1 MVQIMDLPD
10 FGASAEQGQRDGR
23 LRREYNRTEKN
34 REEIESLAPQIMA
47 GDRDAYTRGAVIDKP
62 RADEYQSEH
71 VKRLKQLAAAGQYM
85 KDALASKDPLRIQAA
100 WTSGVRPLLGSIVK
114 DKPIPEAWT
123 DDMMPAMEQAM
134 AMVSG
139 VDTSADASS
148 GQREFEAKARAAGLK
163 PGTPEYENAARI
175 ALGVNPR
182 AVTGAVKF
190 ATETDRNGNPRPRRN
205 YADGRSEVLDDNNE
219 WVPLGTGGEGGPPQS
234 ADPPMA
240 PGRLGAVSDS
250 DPVAA
255 RLQAFSD
262 QLKAMNL
269 PPEQQ
274 QALMTAFEQQQD
286 VVPTPDT
293 GAPTAPMA
301 APSNAAVLGVGRTKE
316 AEAAAVKAAE
326 RAADVSRPAPATGY
340 AEAGPGRQAF
350 IPGGPADP
358 SVIAASNTAKADAS
372 NKPLPAKA
380 LQLQLE
386 ATDALNTAE
395 TVDQTLGKIIQQIDE
410 GTLDLSLAGN
420 VTGGMRNY
428 FGYSNDNS
436 VNLAG
441 FKAGLEKMRNDILIL
456 NKGVQ
461 TEGDATRAMNA
472 ILASPNDEKVVRSQM
487 VRLRELNK
495 RAEELQKKKIQ
506 IINQNYGRSGDEDG
520 EPATDD
526 VTDLLNKYG
535 PQ

>member
-1 MVQIMDLPD
+1 MATQINLSDA
-10 FGASAEQGQRDGR
+10 FGAYERGAEVGR
-23 LRREYNRTEKN
+23 ADKENRRQ
-34 REEIESLAPQIMA
+34 EELKTLAPQIMA
-47 GDRDAYTRGAVIDKP
+47 GDEAAYTRGAQIDQK
-62 RADEYQSEH
+62 AAQGYQDEH
-71 VKRLKQLAAAGQYM
+71 TKKLKQLRAAAQYM
-85 KDALASKDPLRIQAA
+85 KDKLDTGDEVAIQAA
-100 WTSGVRPLLGSIVK
+100 WSSGVRPFLAKLVPGKEVPEQW
-114 DKPIPEAWT
+114 DKAQV
-123 DDMMPAMEQAM
+123 PAIEQAL
-134 AMVSG
+134 AMTAFIDEDG
-139 VDTSADASS
+139 ENSAMK
-148 GQREFEAKARAAGLK
+148 EFKAKAAAAGLR
-163 PGTPEYENAARI
+163 PGTPEYENAAKVD
-175 ALGVNPR
+175 LGVNPR

-190 ATETDRNGNPRPRRN
+190 DTMTDVNGRPRPQRN
-205 YADGRSEVLDDNNE
+205 RPDGKVEVFYAENNQ
-219 WVPLGTGGEGGPPQS
+219 WVPLGEEGGAATAIQPNSSVAGEGDSKTAVTLDGV
-234 ADPPMA
+234 A
-240 PGRLGAVSDS
+240 PER
-250 DPVAA
+250 
-255 RLQAFSD
+255 QAKIA
-262 QLKAMNL
+262 QTL
-269 PPEQQ
+269 
-274 QALMTAFEQQQD
+274 ALMKQSGFSEQDMADFVQAQMSQPQT
-286 VVPTPDT
+286 V
-293 GAPTAPMA
+293 GAPPPAGNNLQT
-301 APSNAAVLGVGRTKE
+301 SNPIVGTLGVGRTKE

-535 PQ
+535 QP

>member
-1 MVQIMDLPD
+1 MATQINLSDA
-10 FGASAEQGQRDGR
+10 FGAYERGAEVGR
-23 LRREYNRTEKN
+23 ADKENRRQ
-34 REEIESLAPQIMA
+34 EELKTIAPQIMA
-47 GDRDAYTRGAVIDKP
+47 GDEAAYTRGAQIDQK
-62 RADEYQSEH
+62 AAQGYQDEH
-71 VKRLKQLAAAGQYM
+71 TKKLKQLRAAAQYM
-85 KDALASKDPLRIQAA
+85 KDKLDTGDEVAIQAA
-100 WTSGVRPLLGSIVK
+100 WSSGVRPFLAKLVPGKEVPEQW
-114 DKPIPEAWT
+114 DKAQV
-123 DDMMPAMEQAM
+123 PAIEQAL
-134 AMVSG
+134 AMTAFI
-139 VDTSADASS
+139 DEED
-148 GQREFEAKARAAGLK
+148 KAGNRVQSTKVGED
-163 PGTPEYENAARI
+163 GYYYT
-175 ALGVNPR
+175 V
-182 AVTGAVKF
+182 
-190 ATETDRNGNPRPRRN
+190 DRNGNWQKSDVKANPNIQVIEQEGNTPF
-205 YADGRSEVLDDNNE
+205 GVVKS
-219 WVPLGTGGEGGPPQS
+219 GG
-234 ADPPMA
+234 
-240 PGRLGAVSDS
+240 
-250 DPVAA
+250 VAG
-255 RLQAFSD
+255 S
-262 QLKAMNL
+262 
-269 PPEQQ
+269 
-274 QALMTAFEQQQD
+274 
-286 VVPTPDT
+286 VVPI
-293 GAPTAPMA
+293 GAGGA
-301 APSNAAVLGVGRTKE
+301 
-316 AEAAAVKAAE
+316 
-326 RAADVSRPAPATGY
+326 PAPAATATPTAAVSGSNPNEPIVMEAANAMIAAGVPEAQVDAFVQAQLSKGVTVQPPAANNLQTSQVVTGGPVRTPTAGEKAGEIAAAQRDAQNERPALAPGYRY
-340 AEAGPGRQAF
+340 AADGNQEF

-535 PQ
+535 QP